1 MLAIVFSWFAKNIKS
16 IAVIIILVLAAITF
30 LQYKQIKKQTQQIN
44 RYSNNIEYYQ
54 QQLSDK
60 FSENRTLQFTIDEYK
75 TSVDSLIDNIKQ
87 TQKQLN
93 IKDKQ
98 LKQAQLQHQAI
109 NIDTTVIVK
118 DRDFIKEIKPNSLT
132 SLIIIKKD
140 SLLTAKIDIRNE
152 QTLFLTS
159 KREYR
164 NQYKNWFRRLIHFD
178 FKKKNVYKYQIHNS
192 NPIIKIESSRII
204 EIQK

>member
-1 MLAIVFSWFAKNIKS
+1 MLTIIFNWFAKNIKS
-16 IAVIIILVLAAITF
+16 IAVIIILILTAITF
-30 LQYKQIKKQTQQIN
+30 LQRQQIKKQIEQID
-44 RYSNNIEYYQ
+44 RYSNNVEYYQ

-60 FSENRTLQFTIDEYK
+60 FSENRTLQFSIDEYK
-75 TSVDSLIDNIKQ
+75 TSVDSLIVKINQ
-87 TQKQLN
+87 TQKELK

-98 LKQAQLQHQAI
+98 LKQAQLQHQTI

-118 DRDFIKEIKPNSLT
+118 DCDFIKEIKPNNLT

-159 KREYR
+159 QREYR
-164 NQYKNWFRRLIHFD
+164 NKYKNWFIRLIHFD
-178 FKKKNVYKYQIHNS
+178 FKKKNTYKYQIHNS
-192 NPIIKIESSRII
+192 NPIIKTESSRIV

>member
-1 MLAIVFSWFAKNIKS
+1 MLAIVFNWFAKNIKR
-16 IAVIIILVLAAITF
+16 IAVIIILVLTAITF
-30 LQYKQIKKQTQQIN
+30 LQYKQIKKQTQQID

-98 LKQAQLQHQAI
+98 LRQAQLQHQAI

-118 DRDFIKEIKPNSLT
+118 DCDFIKEIKPNSLT

-152 QTLFLTS
+152 QTLFLMS

-192 NPIIKIESSRII
+192 NPIIKIESSRIV

>member
-1 MLAIVFSWFAKNIKS
+1 MLAIVFNWFAKNIKS
-16 IAVIIILVLAAITF
+16 MAVIIILVLTAITF
-30 LQYKQIKKQTQQIN
+30 LQHKQIKKQTQQID

-118 DRDFIKEIKPNSLT
+118 DRDFVKEIKPNSLT

-152 QTLFLTS
+152 QTLFLMS
-159 KREYR
+159 KREYK

-192 NPIIKIESSRII
+192 NPIIKTESSRII